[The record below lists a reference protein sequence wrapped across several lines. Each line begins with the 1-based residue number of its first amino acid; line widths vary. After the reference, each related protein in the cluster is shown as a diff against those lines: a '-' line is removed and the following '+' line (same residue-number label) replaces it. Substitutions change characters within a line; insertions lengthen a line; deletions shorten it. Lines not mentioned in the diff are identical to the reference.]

1 MNKKHYLKIS
11 LCYAITV
18 LCDTFQISINVDV
31 KSCLT
36 KHDKMFFF
44 NIPLVLV
51 HGNLC
56 FVFMLSVDT

>member
-11 LCYAITV
+11 LRYAMTV
-18 LCDTFQISINVDV
+18 FCDTFQISINVDV

-36 KHDKMFFF
+36 KHDNFFFF
-44 NIPLVLV
+44 NIPLVHV

-56 FVFMLSVDT
+56 YVCMLSVDT